1 MFNAGKRLVWWACLF
16 SAGAMFGQ
24 DAPKKLSKAEAIG
37 AVASKTAPEYP
48 MVARQLKL
56 EGTVE
61 IEAMISE
68 QGTVEEVKVV
78 SGNPVL
84 TKAASEAVKK
94 WKFTPVLVGGKPVK
108 AVAPLTINFKL

>member
-1 MFNAGKRLVWWACLF
+1 MFNAGKRLVWWVCLF

-68 QGTVEEVKVV
+68 QGTVEEVKVL

-84 TKAASEAVKK
+84 TKAASDAVKK
-94 WKFTPVLVGGKPVK
+94 WKYRPYELNGTVVEVQTTVEL
-108 AVAPLTINFKL
+108 KLPN